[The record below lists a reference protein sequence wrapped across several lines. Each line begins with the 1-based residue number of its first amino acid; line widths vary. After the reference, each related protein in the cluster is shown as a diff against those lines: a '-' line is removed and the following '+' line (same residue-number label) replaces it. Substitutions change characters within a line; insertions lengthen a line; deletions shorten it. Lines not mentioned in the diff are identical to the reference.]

1 MYNIG
6 IMIRLLEGVVAGKAP
21 GGLVIS
27 VGGVGYHVR
36 TTKKVPTAVGVS
48 LRLFTHLAVRE
59 TALDLYGFLTET
71 ELEFFE
77 LLLTI
82 PKIGPK
88 SALQILDQADVALI
102 VEAVNLQ
109 DASHL
114 SKLSGIGNKTAEKIV
129 LTLKDKVAIFKL
141 TNTGATAPATQIY
154 TDAFDTLITLGYNP
168 MSIRQV
174 LDTIND
180 AESTSNLVRLAL
192 KELS

>member
-1 MYNIG
+1 VYNVV
-6 IMIRLLEGVVAGKAP
+6 MIRLLEGQIAVESLN
-21 GGLVIS
+21 GLVIS
-27 VGGVGYHVR
+27 VGGVGYYVH
-36 TTKKVPTAVGVS
+36 TTKKIPRVIGTT
-48 LRLFTHLAVRE
+48 LRLHTHLAVRE
-59 TALDLYGFLTET
+59 TALDLYGFQTEI

-88 SALQILDQADVALI
+88 SALQILDQADVNLI

-109 DASHL
+109 DAGHL

-141 TNTGATAPATQIY
+141 TNTEATAPATQIY

-180 AESTSNLVRLAL
+180 AESTSSLVKQAL
-192 KELS
+192 RELS

>member
-1 MYNIG
+1 
-6 IMIRLLEGVVAGKAP
+6 MIRLLEGVVAGKAP

-88 SALQILDQADVALI
+88 SALQILDQADVNLI

-109 DASHL
+109 D
-114 SKLSGIGNKTAEKIV
+114 
-129 LTLKDKVAIFKL
+129 
-141 TNTGATAPATQIY
+141 
-154 TDAFDTLITLGYNP
+154 
-168 MSIRQV
+168 
-174 LDTIND
+174 
-180 AESTSNLVRLAL
+180 
-192 KELS
+192 

>member
-1 MYNIG
+1 VYNVV
-6 IMIRLLEGVVAGKAP
+6 MIRLLEGQIAVESLN
-21 GGLVIS
+21 GLVIS
-27 VGGVGYHVR
+27 VGGVGYYVH
-36 TTKKVPTAVGVS
+36 TTKKIPRVIGTT
-48 LRLFTHLAVRE
+48 LRLHTHLAVRE
-59 TALDLYGFLTET
+59 TALDLYGFQTEI

-88 SALQILDQADVALI
+88 SALQILDQADVNLI

-109 DASHL
+109 DAGHL

-129 LTLKDKVAIFKL
+129 TSLKDKVGMFNL
-141 TNTGATAPATQIY
+141 NNNSVTSEATQIY

-174 LDTIND
+174 LDTIDNP
-180 AESTSNLVRLAL
+180 ESTSSLIKLAL

>member
-1 MYNIG
+1 
-6 IMIRLLEGVVAGKAP
+6 MIRLLEGQIAVESLN
-21 GGLVIS
+21 GLVIS
-27 VGGVGYHVR
+27 VGGVGYYVH
-36 TTKKVPTAVGVS
+36 TTKKIPRVIGTT
-48 LRLFTHLAVRE
+48 LRLHTHLAVRE
-59 TALDLYGFLTET
+59 TALDLYGFQTEI

-88 SALQILDQADVALI
+88 SALQILDQADVNLI

-109 DASHL
+109 DAGHL

-129 LTLKDKVAIFKL
+129 TSLKDKVGMFNL
-141 TNTGATAPATQIY
+141 NNNSVTSEATQIY

-174 LDTIND
+174 LDTIDNP
-180 AESTSNLVRLAL
+180 ESTSSLIKLAL